1 MKVVF
6 IIWHIVLFLESFLLI
21 RKRVLK
27 RGTLLGLLN
36 LGMSIYHIFF
46 FKNISNTILDVK
58 NMFHLHFGQGL
69 LFLILNIMFMGFV
82 WYLLK
87 YAIKRKKQNKII
99 YYSLMMIG
107 GILILYF
114 LILLFQ
120 SRVAFVYFGLFLL
133 SLYFLIKCF
142 VKTSKTMFV
151 GIFLLTLVLGSYSFF
166 TYTGAARLS
175 LALEGYVKE
184 AYETGLEELNFLEEK
199 NMKKYAPIQNID
211 EKINIVRVQKYG
223 PLKVGFLD

>member
-6 IIWHIVLFLESFLLI
+6 IIWHIVLFVESFLLI
-21 RKRVLK
+21 KKRVLK
-27 RGTLLGLLN
+27 RGTLLGILN
-36 LGMSIYHIFF
+36 LVMSIYHMFF
-46 FKNISNTILDVK
+46 FKNISNTILDIK
-58 NMFHLHFGQGL
+58 SMFYYHFGRGIF
-69 LFLILNIMFMGFV
+69 FLILNIMFMGFV
-82 WYLLK
+82 YYLLK
-87 YAIKRKKQNKII
+87 YVQKRKKQNKIM
-99 YYSLMMIG
+99 YYLLMMIG
-107 GILILYF
+107 GILVLYF

-142 VKTSKTMFV
+142 VKTSKTIFV
-151 GIFLLTLVLGSYSFF
+151 SIFLLTLVLGSYSFF